1 MGILFRALYLVIMI
15 FPLFIAA
22 QNQESILKSLR
33 KSNLT
38 SYKGLSRV
46 LFLTTYT
53 IEDLQTVFPGT
64 DKTCEYI
71 LRYYFYTEIHLNKK
85 SNVLFAMDGT
95 KFQLAVWTEIA
106 KIKLGT
112 TKTYSE
118 IANLLGKPKSARA
131 VANACGKNLYAPT
144 IPCHRVVRSD
154 GKLGGYSGK
163 GGIKTKKKLL
173 EQEQR

>member
-1 MGILFRALYLVIMI
+1 MGNFFRTMLWIILI
-15 FPLFIAA
+15 FPLFTTA
-22 QNQESILKSLR
+22 QNQESILKALR

-46 LFLTTYT
+46 LFLTTHT

-95 KFQLAVWTEIA
+95 KFQLDKRNTSAVSI
-106 KIKLGT
+106 T
-112 TKTYSE
+112 TSVINLIGGMYYGESE
-118 IANLLGKPKSARA
+118 M
-131 VANACGKNLYAPT
+131 
-144 IPCHRVVRSD
+144 RSF
-154 GKLGGYSGK
+154 
-163 GGIKTKKKLL
+163 LL
-173 EQEQR
+173 EHPEVSL

>member
-1 MGILFRALYLVIMI
+1 MGNFFRTLFLVIMI
-15 FPLFIAA
+15 FPLFIKAK
-22 QNQESILKSLR
+22 NQESILKALR

-46 LFLTTYT
+46 LFLTTHT

-95 KFQLAVWTEIA
+95 KFH
-106 KIKLGT
+106 LGSGNT
-112 TKTYSE
+112 SAIPLTASVMNLIGGMYYGNSE
-118 IANLLGKPKSARA
+118 MMSFLDKHPEVSL
-131 VANACGKNLYAPT
+131 
-144 IPCHRVVRSD
+144 
-154 GKLGGYSGK
+154 
-163 GGIKTKKKLL
+163 
-173 EQEQR
+173 

>member
-1 MGILFRALYLVIMI
+1 MGNFLRTLCLVFMI

-71 LRYYFYTEIHLNKK
+71 LRYYFYTEVHLNKK

-95 KFQLAVWTEIA
+95 KFRLDKRNTSVVS
-106 KIKLGT
+106 LT
-112 TKTYSE
+112 TSVINLIGAMYYGDSE
-118 IANLLGKPKSARA
+118 MKSFLDEHPKVS
-131 VANACGKNLYAPT
+131 L
-144 IPCHRVVRSD
+144 
-154 GKLGGYSGK
+154 
-163 GGIKTKKKLL
+163 
-173 EQEQR
+173 